1 MGIGKAITSTPQTAV
16 KEPTCGGWWKEDC
29 DDDDAADGDDDDYDD
44 DADDDDYDDPTS
56 FPRIVWTGKSP

>member
-16 KEPTCGGWWKEDC
+16 KEPTCGGWWKEDW
-29 DDDDAADGDDDDYDD
+29 DDD
-44 DADDDDYDDPTS
+44 DADDDGDDDDNDDPTS